1 MPATTAPSR
10 TTPRPAAAM
19 DAGDERDAELQEL
32 LAEVRRID
40 VQASRLVTDLMAG
53 GYASVFRG
61 AGIEFDRVR
70 EYEEGDDPRSV
81 DWNVTARM
89 GRPFVKTYVDE
100 RELTML
106 FLLDLSASMQG
117 GFGPWSLRQMAA
129 RVCACLAL
137 AAVRNGDKVG
147 LAAFSRPVE
156 RYVRPAKGAG
166 HALRIVR
173 DCLALP
179 GTERGTDPRP
189 ALEFAARVVRRRA
202 VVFVV
207 SDFLGW
213 DDGASSASAGTGAA
227 PRGGWQDA
235 LAHCARRH
243 DVIAVRLLPPEL
255 DADSLAAAAGLLRVR
270 DPETGETTVL
280 DASDARVRRAFAA
293 RVGAWRDRTTDDLR
307 RAKVDVMDV
316 PLPRVPDRDAVA
328 RPILRF
334 FAMRERR
341 GEKR

>member
-1 MPATTAPSR
+1 MPATTE
-10 TTPRPAAAM
+10 
-19 DAGDERDAELQEL
+19 ERDDELAEL

-53 GYASVFRG
+53 GYTSVFRG
-61 AGIEFDRVR
+61 AGIEFERVR
-70 EYEEGDDPRSV
+70 EYEDGDDPRSV

-100 RELTML
+100 RELTVL

-137 AAVRNGDKVG
+137 SAVRNGDKVG
-147 LAAFSRPVE
+147 LVAFGAEVE
-156 RYVRPAKGAG
+156 RFVRPAKGAG

-173 DCLALP
+173 DCLALSGRTG
-179 GTERGTDPRP
+179 GTGPRAP
-189 ALEFAARVVRRRA
+189 LEFASRVVRRKA
-202 VVFVV
+202 IVFLV

-213 DDGASSASAGTGAA
+213 DGEAAPAGGASR
-227 PRGGWQDA
+227 RGGWRDA
-235 LAHCARRH
+235 LALCARRH
-243 DVIAVRLLPPEL
+243 DVIAVRLLAPEL
-255 DADSLAAAAGLLRVR
+255 DPGRLPRGTGLVRVR
-270 DPETGETTVL
+270 DPESGREGIV
-280 DASDARVRRAFAA
+280 DWSDGRVRQAYAE
-293 RVGAWRDRTTDDLR
+293 RVAAWRQRTTDDLR
-307 RAKVDVMDV
+307 RARVDVMDV
-316 PLPRVPDRDAVA
+316 PLPRTPDRDAVA

-334 FAMRERR
+334 FGMRERR